1 MSIRRHS
8 VVAVAMLALLALSV
22 VSSPRVT
29 ARQITASGNGQTAAA
44 PPKSNAQTQSSKPA
58 TTAPAAMTNQEVIR
72 LAKAKLSDDVIISRI
87 KKSKTKFDVSTNGL
101 VALKQAGVSDAVIS
115 AMVDAADAASAS
127 ASKSSSSNSASSG
140 NSASPSPARK
150 QTSSTA
156 ATRPSGPASN
166 KTQNVA
172 PNETAVASAHNAPPP
187 PPAHVSSAP
196 PNYGVYVYDTGELK
210 PLGRIETKVQV
221 SKFRTLM
228 KSVVPFVRQKIDI
241 NVPGAHSSSRFEAT
255 RPTFFA
261 YFPPSRDVSK
271 FKLLQCKITGQNFD
285 QRTVANASIMFS
297 TEQNQ
302 DEVLLDI
309 GPTEIKDLYRLYP
322 REDLPAGEFA
332 FVEGN
337 TGNKSASN
345 IDILDVY
352 DFGVDRK
359 EEKLGLKDFLD
370 TLPAAG
376 GGDQAF
382 LSWPKEECQRIVD
395 SKEAKTGITGSMEG
409 RFKRQFTSLAVYWDD
424 PQFAAAFAR
433 LEMIEKELSDQEA
446 MKLVGLLLNEQQPG
460 QYYVLVSIGAKVG
473 SGHLIGANEGE
484 RLMRPFDASLSSNKT
499 KDKDVVPAKHLQ
511 FIGGYAGIWRVDFDQ
526 NSIKGPL
533 MEGGAQEL
541 VFEARLNQ
549 NLDFKATFP
558 MDKVNGTA
566 ATAAPPQK

>member
-1 MSIRRHS
+1 MIWHRHAL
-8 VVAVAMLALLALSV
+8 VVTTLAIAAIAIPLSPVACAFQ
-22 VSSPRVT
+22 VT
-29 ARQITASGNGQTAAA
+29 VGGSDQNTTTSKPTT
-44 PPKSNAQTQSSKPA
+44 PSQTQKPKPA
-58 TTAPAAMTNQEVIR
+58 TTAPAAMTNHDVIQ
-72 LAKAKLSDDVIISRI
+72 LAKAKLSDSVIISKIR
-87 KKSKTKFDVSTNGL
+87 KSKTKFDMSTNGL

-115 AMVDAADAASAS
+115 AMMDAANNSANGAATPSTAPS
-127 ASKSSSSNSASSG
+127 QAPAPRSNS
-140 NSASPSPARK
+140 N
-150 QTSSTA
+150 TSST
-156 ATRPSGPASN
+156 RPTGPASN
-166 KTQNVA
+166 TSKNVA
-172 PNETAVASAHNAPPP
+172 PTETANARNTPT
-187 PPAHVSSAP
+187 PPAHASAAP
-196 PNYGVYVYDTGELK
+196 QNYGVYIYDAGGLR

-221 SKFRTLM
+221 SKFRSLL

-241 NVPGAHSSSRFEAT
+241 NVPGAHSTSRFEAT

-322 REDLPAGEFA
+322 REDLTAGEFA

-337 TGNKSASN
+337 TGSKSASN
-345 IDILDVY
+345 IEILDVY

-359 EEKLGLKDFLD
+359 EEKLGLKDYLD
-370 TLPAAG
+370 TIPGAG
-376 GGDQAF
+376 AGDPAF
-382 LSWPKEECQRIVD
+382 LTWTKEDCQRIVD

-409 RFKRQFTSLAVYWDD
+409 RFKRQFTTLSVYWDD
-424 PQFAAAFAR
+424 PQFAGAFAR
-433 LEMIEKELSDQEA
+433 LEMLDKQLTDQEA

-484 RLMRPFDASLSSNKT
+484 RVMRPFDASLSSNKG
-499 KDKDVVPAKHLQ
+499 KDVVPAKHLQ
-511 FIGGYAGIWRVDFDQ
+511 FVGGYAGIWRVDFDQ
-526 NSIKGPL
+526 TSIRGPL
-533 MEGGAQEL
+533 MEAGAQEL

-558 MDKVNGTA
+558 MEKVTSTPGTN
-566 ATAAPPQK
+566 APPQK

>member
-1 MSIRRHS
+1 MSIRTNLK
-8 VVAVAMLALLALSV
+8 VVAILAIALFAFSIG
-22 VSSPRVT
+22 SRVD
-29 ARQITASGNGQTAAA
+29 ARQGTASGSGQTTPA
-44 PPKSNAQTQSSKPA
+44 PKPSTQTQSPKPA
-58 TTAPAAMTNQEVIR
+58 TSAPAAMTNHDVIQ
-72 LAKAKLSDDVIISRI
+72 LAKAKLSDDVIISKI
-87 KKSKTKFDVSTNGL
+87 KHSKTKFDMSTNGL
-101 VALKQAGVSDAVIS
+101 VALKQAGVTDAVIS
-115 AMVDAADAASAS
+115 AMMDAANGASS
-127 ASKSSSSNSASSG
+127 NASKSSAAPTNPPPAPAMRPAAAESS
-140 NSASPSPARK
+140 PKP
-150 QTSSTA
+150 T
-156 ATRPSGPASN
+156 GPASN
-166 KTQNVA
+166 GSKPVA
-172 PNETAVASAHNAPPP
+172 PNETASGHGRNAPPP
-187 PPAHVSSAP
+187 PPAHVSTAP
-196 PNYGVYVYDTGELK
+196 PNYGVYVYDAGGLS

-241 NVPGAHSSSRFEAT
+241 NVPGAHSGSRFEAT

-359 EEKLGLKDFLD
+359 EEKLGLKEYLD
-370 TLPAAG
+370 TLPDGG

-382 LSWPKEECQRIVD
+382 LSWTKEECQRIVD

-409 RFKRQFTSLAVYWDD
+409 RFKRQFTSLSVYWDD
-424 PQFAAAFAR
+424 PQFASAFAR
-433 LEMIEKELSDQEA
+433 LEMIEKQLTDQEA
-446 MKLVGLLLNEQQPG
+446 VKLVGLLLNEQQPG
-460 QYYVLVSIGAKVG
+460 QFYVLVSIGAKVG

-484 RLMRPFDASLSSNKT
+484 RLMRPFDASLATNKT

-511 FIGGYAGIWRVDFDQ
+511 FVGGYAGVWRVDFDQ

-558 MDKVNGTA
+558 MDKVNGTPPA
-566 ATAAPPQK
+566 GAPPPK